1 MISAKQKYTCLLVG
15 KLIQVDFMLGNVTE
29 VLLRTTILNKFSNH
43 LAVSNSFRTV
53 NVRCLVLFLKS
64 ILDNTQ
70 TLLIRKAGLP

>member
-29 VLLRTTILNKFSNH
+29 VLLRRTILNKFSNH